1 MNEQSE
7 LEIKPVLGEALG
19 ALRDRVHDLEV
30 AYHER
35 EMIANDAFRR
45 SSCSL
50 DLAKSKYEIARRRF
64 NLAIDEVR
72 SAAGT

>member
-7 LEIKPVLGEALG
+7 LEIKPVLGEALS

-35 EMIANDAFRR
+35 EMTANDAFRR
-45 SSCSL
+45 AGSL
-50 DLAKSKYEIARRRF
+50 ELAKSKYRIATRRF
-64 NLAIDEVR
+64 NLAIEKVR
-72 SAAGT
+72 SAAGV

>member
-35 EMIANDAFRR
+35 EMFANDAFRR
-45 SSCSL
+45 SSGSL
-50 DLAKSKYEIARRRF
+50 ELAKSKYEIATRRF

>member
-19 ALRDRVHDLEV
+19 ALRDRVRDLEV
-30 AYHER
+30 AFHER

-45 SSCSL
+45 AGSL
-50 DLAKSKYEIARRRF
+50 ELAKSKYEIATRRF
-64 NLAIDEVR
+64 NLAIEEVR
-72 SAAGT
+72 KAAGA

>member
-45 SSCSL
+45 SSGSL
-50 DLAKSKYEIARRRF
+50 ELAKSKYEIARRRF